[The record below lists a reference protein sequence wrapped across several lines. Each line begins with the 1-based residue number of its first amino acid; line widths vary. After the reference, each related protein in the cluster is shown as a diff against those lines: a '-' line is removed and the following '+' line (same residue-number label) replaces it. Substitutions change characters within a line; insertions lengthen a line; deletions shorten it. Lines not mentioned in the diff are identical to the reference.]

1 MKLKLKKIIS
11 IALTAIMSSTLLV
24 GCGQSKKSSQVLNIY
39 NVGDYI
45 DEDLITK
52 FEEETGID
60 VVYETY
66 DTNESM
72 YQKLKSGSTKY
83 DLIFPSDYMVEKL
96 ISEDMISEIDYSNI
110 PNYKYIMEDFR
121 DPAYDPGNK
130 YSVPYMWGTYG
141 ILYNKTMVD
150 EADLNN
156 WDILWNPKY
165 KGEIQMLDSVRDT
178 MGIAL
183 MRLGYSINTQKQSE
197 IDAAKNELIKQLP
210 LVQAYVN
217 DDGKD
222 RLLVGDAAMG
232 IVYNGDALVLM
243 DENPDLEYYVPE
255 SGTNQWVDA
264 MCIPKIAENK
274 DYAETFINFILQP
287 DNALQNVEY
296 IEYSTPNQAAYDML
310 DEEVKN
316 DPTSY
321 PDEEILEK
329 SDVFLNLPP
338 KVQKEYEDAWTEI
351 KSQ

>member
-1 MKLKLKKIIS
+1 MKLKKIIS
-11 IALTAIMSSTLLV
+11 LALAVAMSSTLLV
-24 GCGQSKKSSQVLNIY
+24 GCGQSKKSAQVLNIY

-52 FEEETGID
+52 FEEETGIT

-66 DTNESM
+66 DTNEAM

-96 ISEDMISEIDYSNI
+96 IAEDLVAEIDYSKI
-110 PNYKYIMEDFR
+110 PNYKYIMEDYR
-121 DPAYDPGNK
+121 DHAYDPGNK
-130 YSVPYMWGTYG
+130 YSVPYMWGTFG

-150 EADLNN
+150 EEDVKS
-156 WDILWNPKY
+156 WDVLWNPKY

-178 MGIAL
+178 MGISL
-183 MRLGYSINTQKQSE
+183 IRLGHSINTQKTSE
-197 IDAAKNELIKQLP
+197 IEAAKNELIKQLP

-222 RLLVGDAAMG
+222 RLIVGDAAMG

-243 DENPDLEYYVPE
+243 DENPDLAYSVPQE
-255 SGTNQWVDA
+255 GTNRWIDA
-264 MCIPKIAENK
+264 MCIPKIGENK
-274 DYAETFINFILQP
+274 DYAEEFINFILEP
-287 DNALQNVEY
+287 ENALQNVEY

-310 DEEVKN
+310 DEEMKN
-316 DPTSY
+316 DPTAY
-321 PDEEILEK
+321 PDKKILDK
-329 SDVFLNLPP
+329 SEVFLNLPP
-338 KVQKEYEDAWTEI
+338 NVLKKYEDSWTEI

>member
-1 MKLKLKKIIS
+1 MKLNKIIAL
-11 IALTAIMSSTLLV
+11 ALTVMMTSALLV
-24 GCGQSKKSSQVLNIY
+24 GCGQSKKSSEALNIY

-45 DEDLITK
+45 DEELIKK
-52 FEEETGID
+52 FEAETGIT

-96 ISEDMISEIDYSNI
+96 VSEDMVSEIDYKNI
-110 PNYKYIMEDFR
+110 PNYKYIMKDFK

-130 YSVPYMWGTYG
+130 HSVPYMWGTFG
-141 ILYNKTMVD
+141 IIYNKTMVD
-150 EADLNN
+150 EKDVDS
-156 WDILWNPKY
+156 WDVLWNPKY

-183 MRLGYSINTQKQSE
+183 MKLGYLINTEKTSE
-197 IDAAKNELIKQLP
+197 IEAAKKELIKQLP

-222 RLLVGDAAMG
+222 RLIVGDAAMG

-243 DENPDLEYYVPE
+243 DENPDLAYSIPKE
-255 SGTNQWVDA
+255 GTNQWIDA
-264 MCIPKIAENK
+264 ISIPKISENK
-274 DYAETFINFILQP
+274 DYAEMFINFMLEP
-287 DNALQNVEY
+287 ENALQNVEY
-296 IEYSTPNQAAYDML
+296 IEYSTPHEKAYEML

-321 PDEEILEK
+321 PSEEILDK
-329 SDVFLNLPP
+329 SDVFLNLP
-338 KVQKEYEDAWTEI
+338 KDVLKKYEDAWTEI

>member
-1 MKLKLKKIIS
+1 MKLNKIVAL
-11 IALTAIMSSTLLV
+11 ALTAVMSSTLLV
-24 GCGQSKKSSQVLNIY
+24 GCGKTKKSSQVLNVY

-45 DEDLITK
+45 DEELITK
-52 FEEETGID
+52 FEEETGIE

-66 DTNESM
+66 DTNEAM

-96 ISEDMISEIDYSNI
+96 INEDMISAIDYSNI
-110 PNYKYIMEDFR
+110 PNYKYTMEDFK
-121 DPAYDPGNK
+121 DPEYDPGNK
-130 YSVPYMWGTYG
+130 YSVPYMWGTFG
-141 ILYNKTMVD
+141 ILYNSTMVD
-150 EADLNN
+150 SKDVTS
-156 WDILWNPKY
+156 WDVLWNPKY
-165 KGEIQMLDSVRDT
+165 AGDIQMLDSVRDT

-183 MRLGYSINTQKQSE
+183 MKLGYSINTEDKSQIE
-197 IDAAKNELIKQLP
+197 AAKNELIEQLP

-243 DENPDLEYYVPE
+243 DENPDLEYAIPE

-274 DYAETFINFILQP
+274 EYAEMFINFLCDP

-310 DEEVKN
+310 DEETKE
-316 DPTSY
+316 DPTAY
-321 PDEEILEK
+321 PSQEILDK
-329 SDVFLNLPP
+329 SQVFLNLPTNIL
-338 KVQKEYEDAWTEI
+338 KIYEDAWTEI

>member
-1 MKLKLKKIIS
+1 MKFNKILVL
-11 IALTAIMSSTLLV
+11 ALTVVMSSTLLT
-24 GCGQSKKSSQVLNIY
+24 GCGKAKKSSEVLNVY

-45 DEDLITK
+45 DVDLITK

-66 DTNESM
+66 DTNEAM

-96 ISEDMISEIDYSNI
+96 IKEDMLSPINYDNV
-110 PNYKYIMEDFR
+110 PNFKYTMDDFKN
-121 DPAYDPGNK
+121 PEYDPGDK

-150 EADLNN
+150 EKDMTS
-156 WDILWNPKY
+156 WDVLWNPKY

-183 MRLGYSINTQKQSE
+183 MRLGYSINTENKSE
-197 IDAAKNELIKQLP
+197 IEAAKKELIKQLP

-222 RLLVGDAAMG
+222 RFVVGDAAMG

-243 DENPDLEYYVPE
+243 DENPDLEYFVPE
-255 SGTNQWVDA
+255 SGTNKWVDA

-274 DYAETFINFILQP
+274 DYAEMFINFLCDP
-287 DNALQNVEY
+287 ENALQNVEY

-321 PDEEILEK
+321 PSEEILDK
-329 SDVFLNLPP
+329 SQVFLNLPP
-338 KVQKEYEDAWTEI
+338 RILKIYDDAWTEI